1 MSKSLVLLSSGL
13 DSTVNLLA
21 ARRDGEVVRAITFDY
36 GQRAAQRE
44 IERSRAICESL
55 NVPHHVV
62 ELPFF
67 KEFTKTSLISRDQL
81 VPTSDVDIKSHSQSL
96 KTAVKVW
103 VPNRNGIFL
112 NIAAGF
118 AEGWGADVV
127 VPGFNAEEATTF
139 PDNSKAYQKSL
150 DVSFSFS
157 TANQVKVHCYTIDME
172 KPEILRLGLS
182 FGLKPEQLWP
192 CYFGESEWCGKCES
206 CQRFSNALAEV
217 KESGRI
223 QI

>member
-1 MSKSLVLLSSGL
+1 MPKSLVLLSSGL

-21 ARRDGEVVRAITFDY
+21 ARRDGEVVRAVTFDY
-36 GQRAAQRE
+36 GQRAAARE
-44 IERSRAICESL
+44 IEKSRNICQRLE
-55 NVPHHVV
+55 VPHHVV

-67 KEFTKTSLISRDQL
+67 KEFTKTSLVSRLSD
-81 VPTSDVDIKSHSQSL
+81 VPTEDVDIQSHTQSL
-96 KTAVKVW
+96 KTAEKVW

-139 PDNSKAYQKSL
+139 PDNSKAYQKAL

-157 TANQVKVHCYTIDME
+157 TANQVRVHCYTIDME
-172 KPEILRLGLS
+172 KPEILKLGLS
-182 FGLKPEQLWP
+182 LGLDPEWLWP
-192 CYFGESEWCGKCES
+192 CYFGEAQWCGRCES
-206 CQRFSNALAEV
+206 CQRFANALRMV
-217 KESGRI
+217 KETP
-223 QI
+223 